1 MGVTRTSRLITM
13 NLTTS
18 HKNISPLTL
27 LLYRDLYLNLSP
39 LGLVIKT
46 WLSRAVK
53 GPHPS
58 QGGDRRIHSP
68 QSTVPPQTV
77 QVQVYRGGAGLVRR
91 EEQPADCNCKA
102 ELWLDTFLPHSQS
115 GCDLILWIIFGSAV
129 SYIQVRRFS
138 YSACSFFRSSVSH
151 LQVLSFSFIL
161 RSAVSHL
168 QFAVSSVSSHSMVHL
183 RVFSFSSAGPQF
195 LMVLTKFQCLVKTNS
210 VRRVVFVSRFCPS

>member
-1 MGVTRTSRLITM
+1 MEQWKVPTQVRVET
-13 NLTTS
+13 
-18 HKNISPLTL
+18 
-27 LLYRDLYLNLSP
+27 
-39 LGLVIKT
+39 
-46 WLSRAVK
+46 
-53 GPHPS
+53 
-58 QGGDRRIHSP
+58 GGSTVHSP

-115 GCDLILWIIFGSAV
+115 GCDLILWLIFGSAV
-129 SYIQVRRFS
+129 SHIQVRRFT

-151 LQVLSFSFIL
+151 LQDLSFSFIL

-183 RVFSFSSAGPQF
+183 QVFSFSSAGPQF